1 MTKSEKQPTPIQD
14 GPKRKWW
21 QFFVGELPLQNE
33 TTTFILINC
42 LDIFMTYLLLRR
54 GAIEAN
60 PIANTFYQIWNFNG
74 MIFFKLVI
82 VAAVCVIAQI
92 VAWKKLRTARYL
104 LIFGSILV
112 GAVVVYSI
120 WLYLTQLN

>member
-1 MTKSEKQPTPIQD
+1 MIKPDKQPTSSQGD
-14 GPKRKWW
+14 PKRNWW
-21 QFFVGELPLQNE
+21 QFFVSELPLQNE

-42 LDIFMTYLLLRR
+42 FDIFMTYLLLRR

-92 VAWKKLRTARYL
+92 VAWKKLRTAKFL
-104 LIFGSILV
+104 LMFGSILV

-120 WLYLTQLN
+120 WLFLIKIK

>member
-1 MTKSEKQPTPIQD
+1 MTKSENQQPSSQD
-14 GPKRKWW
+14 RPRKWW

-60 PIANTFYQIWNFNG
+60 PIANAFYQIWHFNG

-112 GAVVVYSI
+112 GAVVVYSV
-120 WLYLTQLN
+120 WLFLSKLN